1 LGTFTAHHP
10 GDFVFGCLTAFGADE
25 GVGPQFCGFVKKIP
39 FFHLSPRALF
49 FPFGSIYSI
58 LVFWM
63 EETQGREETKTRGVF
78 SHEGSKGQRP

>member
-1 LGTFTAHHP
+1 MGS
-10 GDFVFGCLTAFGADE
+10 
-25 GVGPQFCGFVKKIP
+25 QFCGFVKKIP
-39 FFHLSPRALF
+39 FFHHSPRALF